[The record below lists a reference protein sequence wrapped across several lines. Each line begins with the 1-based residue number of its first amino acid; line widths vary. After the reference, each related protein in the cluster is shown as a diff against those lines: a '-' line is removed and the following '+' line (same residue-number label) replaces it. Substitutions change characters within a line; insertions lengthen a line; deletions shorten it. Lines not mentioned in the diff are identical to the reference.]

1 MQKLL
6 PGWSCWLFTAH
17 TRKSTRHCTWE
28 CQEKWQRSC
37 LPGDGRNSRDL
48 SSGPMRSE
56 AISTFLCS
64 FSCPP
69 FFYYSSG
76 RRFRS
81 VCYFFLPLFSVCHSK
96 RCETELGRAVSE
108 RPHALWSSVRIG
120 LNRMNI
126 GKLKSRAILSLG
138 SSLRCF
144 SLKKQDLFT

>member
-1 MQKLL
+1 MKLL
-6 PGWSCWLFTAH
+6 VIYSAH
-17 TRKSTRHCTWE
+17 T
-28 CQEKWQRSC
+28 QEHASLHLRMPREVAAELFAWRRSKLARSQQR
-37 LPGDGRNSRDL
+37 PDAF
-48 SSGPMRSE
+48 RSN
-56 AISTFLCS
+56 FN
-64 FSCPP
+64 FSVFIFVPP
-69 FFYYSSG
+69 FFLLFERSP
-76 RRFRS
+76 FS
-81 VCYFFLPLFSVCHSK
+81 VCVLFFLPLFSVCHSK